1 MKAKNIHRV
10 NEAVYMLRNFID
22 LSAQLL
28 PFLIELHYS
37 KKPTNTDKEDENRI
51 LEVYQNY
58 AFDKETSKL
67 LMNSP
72 ILETIQKLFDYIIDS
87 KNTKDKSKRKLLEF
101 KKEHRRLQK
110 SWMLIDA
117 N

>member
-1 MKAKNIHRV
+1 
-10 NEAVYMLRNFID
+10 
-22 LSAQLL
+22 
-28 PFLIELHYS
+28 
-37 KKPTNTDKEDENRI
+37 
-51 LEVYQNY
+51 
-58 AFDKETSKL
+58 
-67 LMNSP
+67 MNSP
-72 ILETIQKLFDYIIDS
+72 ILETIQKSFDYIIDS